1 MRRTRTSVLLTRQH
15 LAGCSRSSTISH
27 VGQNPVA
34 TANPAPTDPMWSLEG
49 TLWVHGSR
57 LIAGVDEA
65 GRGAWAGPVAV
76 AAVILAFDGLPRAY
90 RDSKTLSSTARE
102 RLAPQI
108 QLEAVAWALEF
119 AESTEVDEFGVLE
132 ATKRA
137 ALRAISKL
145 DPAPDGL
152 VTDYLKLS
160 TPLPILSPP
169 RADGSSYSV
178 AAASIL
184 AKTTRDARMR
194 ELEIAFPGYG
204 FGAHKGYGAKTHR
217 DALENLGAC
226 PEHRKSFAP
235 MALIESGLF
244 SGRKT

>member
-1 MRRTRTSVLLTRQH
+1 
-15 LAGCSRSSTISH
+15 
-27 VGQNPVA
+27 
-34 TANPAPTDPMWSLEG
+34 MWSLEG
-49 TLWVHGSR
+49 ALWARGAR
-57 LIAGVDEA
+57 RIAGVDEA

-76 AAVILAFDGLPRAY
+76 AAVILPFDGRPRPY
-90 RDSKTLSSTARE
+90 RDSKTLSSTVRE

-108 QLEAVAWALEF
+108 QSEAVAWALEF

-137 ALRAISKL
+137 ALRAIRRL
-145 DPAPDGL
+145 EPAPDAL
-152 VTDYLKLS
+152 VTDYLKLE
-160 TPLPILSPP
+160 TLLPILAPP

-184 AKTTRDARMR
+184 AKTARDTRMR

-204 FGAHKGYGAKTHR
+204 FGTHKGYGAKTHR
-217 DALENLGAC
+217 DSLERLGAC

-235 MALIESGLF
+235 IALLEGGLF
-244 SGRKT
+244 SRREP